1 MEEQSQAPRYEL
13 NLWNDPLIPF
23 RLHRAAIAQPQ
34 APQNWHENS
43 EFIYCV
49 SGMGYVTYNDRSIPI
64 SQGQLVAINS
74 EMFHSVISQSGMCY
88 HCLTLDRH
96 FSRDSG
102 IPTTELYFRERIE
115 DPGINEAFL
124 QILEVLEQYHTTGNT
139 RLAAVVRARTL
150 VFLYLLCRDHLVTE
164 DRGAHTLSSPMV
176 RSVMTYIRKNLSSPL
191 TLDEIAG
198 HVGVNKYHMSREF
211 KRVAGRTVFDTVVQ
225 LRCAAAKELI
235 ERGSA
240 VSQAARS
247 CGFEN
252 LSYFTRAFK
261 KYYRELP
268 SRYLK
273 KPEGG
278 CV

>member
-1 MEEQSQAPRYEL
+1 MEEQTLKPRYEL
-13 NLWNDPLIPF
+13 NLWDDPLIPF
-23 RLHRAAIAQPQ
+23 RLHRAIIALPQ

-49 SGMGYVTYNDRSIPI
+49 SGEGYVTYNDRSIPI

-88 HCLTLDRH
+88 HCVTLDRH
-96 FSRDSG
+96 FSRESG
-102 IPTTELYFRERIE
+102 IPTTELFFRERIE
-115 DPGINEAFL
+115 DPQINKSFL
-124 QILEVLEQYHTTGNT
+124 AILDALEDYHSTGNT

-150 VFLYLLCRDHLVTE
+150 DFLYQLCRDHLVAE
-164 DRGAHTLSSPMV
+164 SRGEHRLPSPMV
-176 RSVMTYIRKNLSSPL
+176 RSVMTYIRKNLSSPM
-191 TLDEIAG
+191 TLDEIARYA
-198 HVGVNKYHMSREF
+198 GVNKYHMSREF
-211 KRVAGRTVFDTVVQ
+211 KRVVGRTVFDTVVQ
-225 LRCAAAKELI
+225 LRCAAAKDLI
-235 ERGSA
+235 EGGST

-261 KYYRELP
+261 KYYQELP

-278 CV
+278 E